1 MTWPETKFTRLYPPY
16 KKPDRR
22 ARFIPYP
29 PSLSLSS
36 ILSSFNFFDNLERAF
51 FFFSSLVKNITRLI
65 ACISRLSV
73 PGKHSAIFFTYRIAS
88 FQIASNSYGSIQK
101 LPNLAF
107 NKVFPIKSQSPRW
120 PRRFNRKSTCS
131 AKCGYPED
139 FTTAFA
145 KAAGAHSHDK
155 VKYIKLIG
163 MQSALGPA

>member
-29 PSLSLSS
+29 LSLSLSS

-88 FQIASNSYGSIQK
+88 FQIAT
-101 LPNLAF
+101 ATA
-107 NKVFPIKSQSPRW
+107 
-120 PRRFNRKSTCS
+120 RFKNCPTWRLTRYFQLNRKVHGGRDVSIERARVRQS
-131 AKCGYPED
+131 VGIRKISPPPSQRRLVR
-139 FTTAFA
+139 TAMT
-145 KAAGAHSHDK
+145 K
-155 VKYIKLIG
+155 
-163 MQSALGPA
+163 